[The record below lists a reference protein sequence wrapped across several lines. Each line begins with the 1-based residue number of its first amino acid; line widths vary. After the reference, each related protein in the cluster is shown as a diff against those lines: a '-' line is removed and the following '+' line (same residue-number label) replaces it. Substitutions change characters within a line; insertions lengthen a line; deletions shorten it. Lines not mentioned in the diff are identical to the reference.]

1 MIFLT
6 YLYDSLKKRVITVF
20 MDGLFMQDVN
30 SIMAISINV
39 KVYCMHEL
47 HVTFYTA
54 KRLHKIYNV
63 LEQVIKC

>member
-1 MIFLT
+1 
-6 YLYDSLKKRVITVF
+6 

-39 KVYCMHEL
+39 KSIYCMHEL

-54 KRLHKIYNV
+54 KRLHEIYNV